1 MGLFQNEAKVDV
13 TMKDVSK
20 TIQYKYRH
28 LDRLPVRNVHVILSY
43 CNCIPRS
50 SCSRAAEEEAFYH
63 KTRFYAVLWQ
73 RNTRRDTRHETMS
86 KDWDLGLTRK
96 FEGHFSPQER
106 GARTALNFLAVCS
119 HELRVEATAHSITKF
134 RKNVFFV
141 QEAGCDFKNISMMES
156 ILSTS
161 IAFILFQL
169 RLILDTTQEGV

>member
-50 SCSRAAEEEAFYH
+50 SCSRAAAEEEAFYH

-86 KDWDLGLTRK
+86 KDWSGPQRRVPRNCDASQLENPRRRTVPFSAVNLTPRRRAALVIRQLDATTPRRRNDAAT
-96 FEGHFSPQER
+96 PQR
-106 GARTALNFLAVCS
+106 RRDAVTTPRS
-119 HELRVEATAHSITKF
+119 RRRNDAATIVI
-134 RKNVFFV
+134 R
-141 QEAGCDFKNISMMES
+141 
-156 ILSTS
+156 
-161 IAFILFQL
+161 QL
-169 RLILDTTQEGV
+169 DASR

>member
-1 MGLFQNEAKVDV
+1 V
-13 TMKDVSK
+13 
-20 TIQYKYRH
+20 
-28 LDRLPVRNVHVILSY
+28 VRS
-43 CNCIPRS
+43 
-50 SCSRAAEEEAFYH
+50 
-63 KTRFYAVLWQ
+63 
-73 RNTRRDTRHETMS
+73 
-86 KDWDLGLTRK
+86 WDLGLTRK